1 MSTTSQIIFYVFLGL
16 LWCAPERL
24 REEPYCPHI
33 NHKHDVYSFAIILQ
47 ECHTREGAWSGTY
60 MEPQG
65 TCFSPIPFLFA

>member
-1 MSTTSQIIFYVFLGL
+1 MHAIVGL

-24 REEPYCPHI
+24 KEEPHCLQVS
-33 NHKHDVYSFAIILQ
+33 HKGDVYSFAIILQ

-65 TCFSPIPFLFA
+65 IK